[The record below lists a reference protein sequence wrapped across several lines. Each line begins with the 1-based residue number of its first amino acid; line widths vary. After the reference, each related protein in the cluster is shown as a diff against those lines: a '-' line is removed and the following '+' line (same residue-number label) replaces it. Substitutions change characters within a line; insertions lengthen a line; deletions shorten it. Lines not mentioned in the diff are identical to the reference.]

1 MRAAVVYG
9 TRDIKVVDVELR
21 EVLPNQ
27 AKIEVEWA
35 GICGSDLH
43 IYTDFEAGLIP
54 IEKPHPLSGQK
65 APLTLGHEFAG
76 IVREIGAKVTNVK
89 VGDRVTVEP
98 IFYCGECLECRTGN
112 YHVCRHSNAAF
123 VGIASDGG
131 FAEFCVTE
139 ADKLHLLPDNVS
151 MEEGALVEPTAV
163 AYHGIIESGLQL
175 GQTVLVTGAGPIGL
189 LTVQCALAAGA
200 TKIFVSDVSEER
212 LALAKKMGATHTLN
226 PLKDDVVQIVLAE
239 TNGDGVDVSF
249 EAAGVEATMKT
260 AISATKRK
268 GCVLVLSLFM
278 APVSVNM
285 FEALA
290 KELTIKPTLAY
301 VNEFPQVID
310 LIASGRI
317 NVKQVVTSKTQLENI
332 VTEGFDKLLNDK
344 SEAKILVSMKNVS

>member
-9 TRDIKVVDVELR
+9 TRDVKVVDVDVK
-21 EVLPNQ
+21 EVLPHQ
-27 AKIEVEWA
+27 AKIAVEWA

-43 IYTDFEAGLIP
+43 IYTDFEAGLVP
-54 IEKPHPLSGQK
+54 ITAPHPLSGQK
-65 APLTLGHEFAG
+65 APLTLGHEFSG
-76 IVREIGAKVTNVK
+76 TVTEVGAEVTHVK

-98 IFYCGECLECRTGN
+98 IFYCGQCRECRTGN

-131 FAEFCVTE
+131 FAEFCVTD
-139 ADKLHLLPDNVS
+139 ADKLHLLPDTVS

-200 TKIFVSDVSEER
+200 TKIFVSDLSDER
-212 LALAKKMGATHTLN
+212 LAMAKKMGATHTFN
-226 PLKDDVVQIVLAE
+226 PLQEDVVEKVLAE

-249 EAAGVEATMKT
+249 EAAGATVT
-260 AISATKRK
+260 LATTIAATKRK
-268 GCVLVLSLFM
+268 GCVLVLALFM
-278 APVSVNM
+278 EPVAVDM

-290 KELTIKPTLAY
+290 KEITIKPTLAY
-301 VNEFPQVID
+301 VNEFPQVIE

-317 NVKQVVTSKTQLENI
+317 DVKQIITGKIQLENI
-332 VTEGFDKLLNDK
+332 VESGIETLLNDK
-344 SEAKILVSMKNVS
+344 AEAKILVSMKPIA

>member
-1 MRAAVVYG
+1 MRAAVIYG
-9 TRDIKVVDVELR
+9 TKDLKVVDVELR

-27 AKIEVEWA
+27 AKIAVEWA

-43 IYTDFEAGLIP
+43 IYTHFEAGLVP
-54 IEKPHPLSGQK
+54 IQEPHPLSGQK

-76 IVREIGAKVTNVK
+76 FVVEVGSEVTNVK

-98 IFYCGECLECRTGN
+98 IFYCGKCRECRTGN

-139 ADKLHLLPDNVS
+139 ADKLHISPDNVS
-151 MEEGALVEPTAV
+151 MEEGALIEPTAV

-200 TKIFVSDVSEER
+200 TKIFVTDVSEER

-226 PLKDDVVQIVLAE
+226 PLNVDVVQTVLAE
-239 TNGDGVDVSF
+239 TNGNGVDVSF
-249 EAAGVEATMKT
+249 EAAGVEATVAT

-268 GCVLVLSLFM
+268 GCVLVLALFM
-278 APVSVNM
+278 EPVAVNM

-290 KELTIKPTLAY
+290 KEITIKPTLAY
-301 VNEFPQVID
+301 VNEFPQVIY

-317 NVKQVVTSKTQLENI
+317 NVKQVITNKTQLENI
-332 VTEGFDKLLNDK
+332 VEDGFEKLLNDK
-344 SEAKILVSMKNVS
+344 SEAKILVSMKKA